1 MFGSL
6 LGLSNAL
13 AANDKQRFVFETLPT
28 SVNELQQLPQ
38 SALDTP
44 FCTAALTLLAL
55 MYYPLNKEISL
66 QMLEFLKGSQPLTA
80 YEKQFLAD
88 RFRDKDYVSR
98 SYFVGASVQNDY
110 QPTMPLTL
118 VVMQTG
124 HSYEQAGYA
133 KLFLQSSGADT
144 PRPIVLRQ
152 AKDGKWYLWEQ
163 MLLADIRPPSSQNP
177 WA

>member
-6 LGLSNAL
+6 LGLTNAL
-13 AANDKQRFVFETLPT
+13 AADDKQQFVFETLPT
-28 SVNELQQLPQ
+28 SVNELQKLPQ
-38 SALDTP
+38 SSLETP

-55 MYYPLNKEISL
+55 MYYPLNKEIGL
-66 QMLEFLKGSQPLTA
+66 QMLDFLKGPQSLTA

-88 RFRDKDYVSR
+88 RFRDKDYVPR

-110 QPTMPLTL
+110 QPTTPLTL
-118 VVMQTG
+118 VVMQSS

-133 KLFLQSSGADT
+133 KLFLRSSGADT

-163 MLLADIRPPSSQNP
+163 MLLADIRPPDSQNP